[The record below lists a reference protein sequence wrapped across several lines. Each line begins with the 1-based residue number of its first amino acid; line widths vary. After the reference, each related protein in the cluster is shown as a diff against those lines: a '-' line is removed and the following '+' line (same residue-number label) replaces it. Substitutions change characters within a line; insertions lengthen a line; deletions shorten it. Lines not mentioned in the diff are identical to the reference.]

1 LLLAL
6 VLLAVLGGAV
16 LAAVLL
22 SRPDQVR
29 VPVVLGQ
36 TLPSARAELESAGFK
51 VDIDRRADQS
61 PIDNVFREVPSAGSK
76 VDKGSTVT
84 LFVSNG
90 PTTVKVPDVL
100 GLAEP
105 DARRRMKRANL
116 RPFSER
122 ESSRRVPAGNV
133 IRSDPGPG
141 AAIERE
147 SRVTLI
153 VSAGPK
159 QVTVPDVKGQ
169 DENDGVRRL
178 REANLS
184 VVVRERESSEPV
196 DTILEQTPAAGQL
209 VGEGTSV
216 TLFVSNGKVEKVP
229 DVVGLDQGEAEAE
242 LDSAGFRAS
251 VRTRS
256 VTVPDQDGTVLS
268 QSPAGGKERR
278 KGESVTITVGAFTP
292 PAQSPS
298 PPSTPGAPG

>member
-1 LLLAL
+1 
-6 VLLAVLGGAV
+6 VLAVLALLAGTV

-22 SRPDQVR
+22 TRPDQVR

-36 TLPSARAELESAGFK
+36 TLPSARSELDSAGFE

-61 PIDNVFREVPSAGSK
+61 PVDTVFREVPTAGSK

-100 GLAEP
+100 GLAEG
-105 DARRRMKRANL
+105 DARRRVKRANL
-116 RPFSER
+116 RPFTEH
-122 ESSRRVPAGNV
+122 ESSRRVPADNV

-141 AAIERE
+141 TGIERG
-147 SRVTLI
+147 SRVTLF
-153 VSAGPK
+153 VSSGPK
-159 QVTVPDVKGQ
+159 QVTVPDVEGQ
-169 DENDGVRRL
+169 DQNDAVRRL
-178 REANLS
+178 RDVNLS

-196 DTILEQTPAAGQL
+196 DTVVEQTPAAGQL
-209 VGEGTSV
+209 VGEGSTV

-229 DVVGLDQGEAEAE
+229 DGVGLAQADAEAE
-242 LDSAGFRAS
+242 LRSAGFRAS

-256 VTVPDQDGTVLS
+256 VSDPDEDETVLS

-278 KGESVTITVGAFTP
+278 RGESVTITVGALTEP
-292 PAQSPS
+292 PAES
-298 PPSTPGAPG
+298 PPASPGAPG